1 MPQFIETIKLLDGQ
15 LYNMNYHQQR
25 VDKTVHFF
33 FYSKLEVD
41 LRYHF
46 SHFNLPQ
53 QGLFKCRVIYERK
66 ILSLRIL
73 PYTIKP
79 IRSLKVVEANE
90 IQYKHKFEDREE
102 LASLFDKREN
112 CDEVIIVKNNLVTDA
127 SYANLLFKRDDKWF
141 TPTNC
146 LLKGTMRQNL
156 LDQRKIR
163 SKTISLNDIRE
174 FEKVKLINSMLGFDG
189 EELDVSKIVF

>member
-1 MPQFIETIKLLDGQ
+1 MPRFIETIKLLDGQ
-15 LYNMNYHQQR
+15 LYNLNYHQQR
-25 VDKTVHFF
+25 MDKTAYHFF
-33 FYSKLEVD
+33 HNKLPSD

-53 QGLFKCRVIYERK
+53 QGFFKCRVIYERK

-73 PYTIKP
+73 PYTPKP
-79 IRSLKVVEANE
+79 IQSLKVVEANE

-102 LASLFDKREN
+102 LTSLFDKREN
-112 CDEVIIVKNNLVTDA
+112 CDEVIIVKSGMVTDA
-127 SYANLLFKRDDKWF
+127 SYANLVFKRDDKWF
-141 TPTNC
+141 TPITC

-156 LDQRKIR
+156 LDQRKIQG
-163 SKTISLNDIRE
+163 KTISIDDIGK
-174 FEKVKLINSMLGFDG
+174 FDKVKLINSMLGFDG